1 MPANTGPLVLA
12 GWVNA
17 PLPPSSYIAFLPVST
32 TIDLMLK
39 KIGRYQI
46 IRELERGGMA
56 TVYLARDQFSG
67 RQVAVKLLPPQ
78 FTHDP
83 RLRTRFKREAKAIAA
98 LEHAYIVP
106 VYDFGEDDGLPYIVM
121 RYMPGGTL
129 AEWITGKPMPLE
141 EAVPIVRRLAEALDT
156 AHRRG
161 IIHRDLKPR
170 NVLFDD
176 EGQAFLSDFGL
187 AKLSDGAATVSS
199 MGMFGTPAYMSPE
212 QAAGDKKID
221 SRSDVYALGL
231 VVYEMLCGQRPF
243 NAETPLGLMLK
254 HVNEPVPPL
263 DVNRLNLPPKIND
276 VLAMA
281 LAKKPEERYSTANAL
296 AEKLAELVGQPVKSA
311 EPRRLMMNDRRRFNL
326 WWIGGIGLVG
336 GVLAV
341 VMGGIWFSAQGA
353 GRVTSTPTG
362 TQHTTTPPPVSATQT
377 LTPTS
382 TPIVPTTTLTAVAD
396 TPTPII
402 IVVTVTATDT
412 PTVSLT
418 PTITRTPTRRPA
430 TATVPPT
437 NTLPPPPTDTPA
449 PAPTNPPPPSP
460 TITLPPP

>member
-1 MPANTGPLVLA
+1 
-12 GWVNA
+12 
-17 PLPPSSYIAFLPVST
+17 
-32 TIDLMLK
+32 MLK

-46 IRELERGGMA
+46 IKELERGGMA

-98 LEHAYIVP
+98 LEHAFIVP

-129 AEWITGKPMPLE
+129 ADWITGKPMALE
-141 EAVPIVRRLAEALDT
+141 EAVPIVRRLADALDT

-187 AKLSDGAATVSS
+187 AKLSDGSATVSS

-263 DVNRLNLPPKIND
+263 DVNRLNLPPKINE

-281 LAKKPEERYSTANAL
+281 LAKKPEDRYPTANAL
-296 AEKLAELVGQPVKSA
+296 AEKLAELVGQPVKSVN
-311 EPRRLMMNDRRRFNL
+311 PRRLISNDRRRFNL

-336 GVLAV
+336 CVLAG
-341 VMGGIWFSAQGA
+341 VMGSVWLNTLGLGQA
-353 GRVTSTPTG
+353 TPTL
-362 TQHTTTPPPVSATQT
+362 TLTPTRLPPSATQT
-377 LTPTS
+377 LAPSATPTQ
-382 TPIVPTTTLTAVAD
+382 PTATLTTAPD

-402 IVVTVTATDT
+402 IVVTVTNTDT
-412 PTVSLT
+412 PPASLT
-418 PTITRTPTRRPA
+418 PTITLTPTRRPA
-430 TATVPPT
+430 TATARPS
-437 NTLPPPPTDTPA
+437 NTVPPPPTDTPA
-449 PAPTNPPPPSP
+449 PPPTNPPPPSP

>member
-1 MPANTGPLVLA
+1 
-12 GWVNA
+12 
-17 PLPPSSYIAFLPVST
+17 
-32 TIDLMLK
+32 MLK

-46 IRELERGGMA
+46 IKELERGGMA

-98 LEHAYIVP
+98 LEHAFIVP

-129 AEWITGKPMPLE
+129 ADWITGKPLPLD
-141 EAVPIVRRLAEALDT
+141 EAIPIIRRLADALDT

-221 SRSDVYALGL
+221 SRSDIYALGL

-263 DVNRLNLPPKIND
+263 DVTRLNLPPKINE
-276 VLAMA
+276 VLGVA
-281 LAKKPEERYSTANAL
+281 LAKKPEDRYPTANAL
-296 AEKLAELVGQPVKSA
+296 AEKLAELVGQPVKKATTHRALS
-311 EPRRLMMNDRRRFNL
+311 NGRRRFNL
-326 WWIGGIGLVG
+326 WWMGGIGAVGLVMAG
-336 GVLAV
+336 IMAGV
-341 VMGGIWFSAQGA
+341 WFNAQGA
-353 GRVTSTPTG
+353 N
-362 TQHTTTPPPVSATQT
+362 QA
-377 LTPTS
+377 
-382 TPIVPTTTLTAVAD
+382 TTTLTATALPPTATQSASATATPTAPTATLTIAPD

-412 PTVSLT
+412 PTASQT

-430 TATVPPT
+430 TLTPVPPT
-437 NTLPPPPTDTPA
+437 STPPPPPDTPKPPPTDTPI
-449 PAPTNPPPPSP
+449 PSP
-460 TITLPPP
+460 TFTLPPP

>member
-1 MPANTGPLVLA
+1 
-12 GWVNA
+12 
-17 PLPPSSYIAFLPVST
+17 
-32 TIDLMLK
+32 MLK
-39 KIGRYQI
+39 KIGHYQI
-46 IRELERGGMA
+46 IKELERGGMS

-106 VYDFGEDDGLPYIVM
+106 VYDFGEEDGLPYIVM

-129 AEWITGKPMPLE
+129 ADWITGKPMPLE
-141 EAVPIVRRLAEALDT
+141 EAVPIIRRLADALDT

-187 AKLSDGAATVSS
+187 AKLSDGSATVSS

-221 SRSDVYALGL
+221 SRSDVYSLGL
-231 VVYEMLCGQRPF
+231 VLYEMLCGQRPF

-254 HVNEPVPPL
+254 HVNEPVPAL
-263 DVNRLNLPPKIND
+263 DVTRLNLPPKINE
-276 VLAMA
+276 VLVVV
-281 LAKKPEERYSTANAL
+281 LAKKPEDRYPTANAL

-311 EPRRLMMNDRRRFNL
+311 ARRTGSNGRRRFNL
-326 WWIGGIGLVG
+326 WWMGGIGVASC
-336 GVLAV
+336 VLAV
-341 VMGGIWFSAQGA
+341 VIGGVWANALGLGQA
-353 GRVTSTPTG
+353 TATPT
-362 TQHTTTPPPVSATQT
+362 
-377 LTPTS
+377 L
-382 TPIVPTTTLTAVAD
+382 TLTATARPPSATPTPTHTPTLPTATPTTVPD

-402 IVVTVTATDT
+402 IFVTATASDT
-412 PTVSLT
+412 LTPSLT
-418 PTITRTPTRRPA
+418 PTITLTRTRRPA
-430 TATVPPT
+430 TATVPPS
-437 NTLPPPPTDTPA
+437 NTLPPPLATNTPAPPPTDTP
-449 PAPTNPPPPSP
+449 PPPTNPPPASP
-460 TITLPPP
+460 TFTLPPP